1 MRNRDI
7 HKKLRQAFDH
17 AAPQTSGVTPP
28 IARAA
33 VVRDEAPR
41 AARPTL
47 PRWALV
53 SAAAVVVLFCGFV
66 GVHLMRGPGNTP
78 LQAAAKG
85 RGSEVDPTAAV
96 VTATASPIITPE
108 PAIVVAVSS
117 SATPELAFVGED
129 RARAVALEQAGAA
142 AEQAEHLA
150 VRLDREDGRWVY
162 EVEFTFAG
170 WRYEYEINAET
181 GEIIQEE
188 KKQQAAPESTPAAE
202 TVSEDRVRQ
211 IALSH
216 VNATQVQGYKAE
228 LDRENGR
235 LVYEVEFV
243 AEGYE
248 YDLEIDAE
256 TGKVLKAEKEKQRE
270 KKASSTDKATPKQTA
285 ASDTIGA
292 QEAKRIALEKAGVAA
307 GDAEGL
313 KANREKEKGRTVYEV
328 EFWENGIEYEYKID
342 AETGEVLSEEK
353 ERDRD
358 DDRDDLNDD
367 DGDEDDD
374 DEDDD

>member
-28 IARAA
+28 VARAA
-33 VVRDEAPR
+33 VVRDEAPK

-53 SAAAVVVLFCGFV
+53 SAAAVVVLFCVFV
-66 GVHLMRGPGNTP
+66 GAHLMREPENTP
-78 LQAAAKG
+78 LQAAAKVG
-85 RGSEVDPTAAV
+85 DSETDPTAAV

-162 EVEFTFAG
+162 EVEF
-170 WRYEYEINAET
+170 
-181 GEIIQEE
+181 
-188 KKQQAAPESTPAAE
+188 
-202 TVSEDRVRQ
+202 
-211 IALSH
+211 
-216 VNATQVQGYKAE
+216 
-228 LDRENGR
+228 
-235 LVYEVEFV
+235 V

-270 KKASSTDKATPKQTA
+270 KKASSTDKATPGQTA

-307 GDAEGL
+307 GDADGL
-313 KANREKEKGRTVYEV
+313 KAEREKEKGRTVYEV
-328 EFWENGIEYEYKID
+328 EFRENGIEYEYKID

-358 DDRDDLNDD
+358 NDRYDH
-367 DGDEDDD
+367 DDD